1 MFVFNFREF
10 YKYKTYQVYIYTKRT
25 IKYINVSNVSNS
37 TQLCGYK
44 NILRKKIYMSTEFVL
59 KIRARRK
66 ESELCY
72 MMRQVAVKTGKFD
85 ISRHGVY
92 SALFGR
98 TL

>member
-1 MFVFNFREF
+1 MYMFA
-10 YKYKTYQVYIYTKRT
+10 
-25 IKYINVSNVSNS
+25 
-37 TQLCGYK
+37 
-44 NILRKKIYMSTEFVL
+44 EFVL
-59 KIRARRK
+59 KVRARHK

-85 ISRHGVY
+85 ISRRGVY